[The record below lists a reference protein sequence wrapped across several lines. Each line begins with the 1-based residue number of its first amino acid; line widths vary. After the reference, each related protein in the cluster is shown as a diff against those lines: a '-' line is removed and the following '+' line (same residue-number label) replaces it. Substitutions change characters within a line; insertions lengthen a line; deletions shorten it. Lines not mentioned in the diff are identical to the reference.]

1 VAVPIHSSVWKASSA
16 NFALTEFYEVRE
28 LGSLRSLQSTGPTL
42 EGRDGNDT
50 LRVQAAGDELWGGPA
65 RDFVYGG
72 PGGAS
77 VLADETLFGNV
88 ATSQAGNDVIYR
100 GPGREEV
107 DSQTGADD
115 HGRLGHQPLTSRL
128 PSSNRTSKVSTG
140 SLAGPRSTSPLCT
153 SNSEPWHGQITVLS
167 CRSPSASEHCW
178 WVQVSWKA

>member
-1 VAVPIHSSVWKASSA
+1 MAVPIHSSVWKASSA

-115 HGRLGHQPLTSRL
+115 HGRFGHQALISRL
-128 PSSNRTSKVSTG
+128 PPSTRTS
-140 SLAGPRSTSPLCT
+140 
-153 SNSEPWHGQITVLS
+153 
-167 CRSPSASEHCW
+167 
-178 WVQVSWKA
+178 